1 MIVMPDWRRSLT
13 WALRVNLILLV
24 IDLVLLPLSSLLL
37 KTSIFAL
44 VAAGFFSVLLLLESG
59 IIFVIGGLVAMSSSI
74 FASKIREHVFHSDEE
89 WSKEKQ
95 KRSEARANLYI
106 LTGVFLFLE
115 SIVSTFVIL

>member
-1 MIVMPDWRRSLT
+1 MPDWRRSLT